1 MRRLRAAVVYL
12 LFAFGCIGASFHPRS
27 ANPYEPDRGP
37 ESSGGGPGLAPAVA
51 AAASVQRR
59 LERECYVPC
68 LEGTVCNQETG
79 LCDALPC
86 RGECKKGERCD
97 ESGIIPKCVAE
108 IAPGLLIE
116 MNLSPEDR
124 RSDEKPPESGAPA
137 KKVIPASDAPA
148 KKVIPPSDAPTRE
161 DVRIEPLR

>member
-12 LFAFGCIGASFHPRS
+12 LFSFGCLGASFHPRS

-37 ESSGGGPGLAPAVA
+37 ESSSGGPGLAPAVA
-51 AAASVQRR
+51 TAASVQRR
-59 LERECYVPC
+59 LEGECYVPC
-68 LEGTVCNQETG
+68 LEGTVCNHETG

-116 MNLSPEDR
+116 MNLSSEGR
-124 RSDEKPPESGAPA
+124 RSLDEKPPASDPPA
-137 KKVIPASDAPA
+137 KKVS
-148 KKVIPPSDAPTRE
+148 PPSDAPTRE
-161 DVRIEPLR
+161 DVRVEPPR